1 MRVIMKIP
9 IEIAPARLSCKH
21 WVRNFNA
28 LVAHFIISMYNEALE
43 HNYLIW
49 VSALNVVDTE

>member
-1 MRVIMKIP
+1 MKIP

-28 LVAHFIISMYNEALE
+28 LVARFIISMYNEALE
-43 HNYLIW
+43 HNYLKG
-49 VSALNVVDTE
+49 VSALNIVDTE